1 MQRDWALG
9 LLAVAQ
15 IALWMGLVVHNVNQ
29 VSFRQALCPSGLFSR
44 MNATMR
50 FLIGGAIIFGA
61 LLGGLLGSTT
71 GVRGKL
77 LAGAVGQSLTF
88 LPVFLSPLRRM
99 RELPSFVE
107 PSGRGARR
115 RPVGAESPENGGDRS
130 PHGDE
135 AGWISSRG
143 VCGKACLPGPAWR
156 RAVDVCDQQDELSSK
171 FS

>member
-107 PSGRGARR
+107 PSGRGPADGPLVPRVLRTGVTAARTVMR
-115 RPVGAESPENGGDRS
+115 RDGSAREACAARPACRDRPGVVQS
-130 PHGDE
+130 TC
-135 AGWISSRG
+135 AISRTS
-143 VCGKACLPGPAWR
+143 
-156 RAVDVCDQQDELSSK
+156 
-171 FS
+171 